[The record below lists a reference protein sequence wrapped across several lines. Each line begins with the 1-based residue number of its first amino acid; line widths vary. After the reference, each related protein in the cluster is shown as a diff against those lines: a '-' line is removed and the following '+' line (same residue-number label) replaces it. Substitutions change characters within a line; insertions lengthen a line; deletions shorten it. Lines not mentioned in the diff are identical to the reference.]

1 MRIGVLNNLRAGRSA
16 GCTAAVLR
24 VLDRHPEVLHVE
36 TSNGEVVPEALAEF
50 AREGVELLVVNGGDG
65 TVQHVLTELL
75 TPARRDW
82 MPMIAPIR
90 GGRTNMTAIDL
101 GCRRDATRGLTE
113 LLDAAR
119 AGGIED
125 RIHERAVLHADLG
138 DQTKFGMFFGAG
150 MLHRAIQLAHK
161 TVPEDRSHG
170 LAGVGLVMATLV
182 GRAAA
187 GRHVGVLTP
196 DKMQIALDHTPLE
209 PEEFTLVMATS
220 LDRLFFGIRPFWGSG
235 PAPVRVTTVASRAN
249 GLARA
254 VPGMLRGK
262 PPAHVTPEAGYTSRN
277 VDQAAFRIDCGLTI
291 DGELFA
297 PEPGRLV
304 QIRGDERVRFVRA

>member
-16 GCTAAVLR
+16 GCTAAVLQ
-24 VLDRHPEVLHVE
+24 VLDRYPEVLHAE
-36 TSNGEVVPEALAEF
+36 TSNGEVVPDALAEF
-50 AREGVELLVVNGGDG
+50 AREGVDLLVVNGGDG
-65 TVQHVLTELL
+65 TIQHVLSELL
-75 TPARRDW
+75 GSGSRDW

-101 GCRRDATRGLTE
+101 GCRREPTRGLVE

-119 AGGIED
+119 AGRLGD
-125 RIHERAVLHADLG
+125 RIQERAVLRADLG

-150 MLHRAIQLAHK
+150 MLYRAIQLAHK

-170 LAGVGLVMATLV
+170 LAGVGLVLATLI

-187 GRHVGVLTP
+187 GRRVGVLTP
-196 DKMQIALDHTPLE
+196 DKMQIAVDHMPLE
-209 PEEFTLVMATS
+209 PEEFTLVMSTT
-220 LDRLFFGIRPFWGSG
+220 LHQLFFGINPFWGTE
-235 PAPVRVTTVASRAN
+235 PAPVRVTTIASRAR

-254 VPGMLRGK
+254 IPGILRGH
-262 PPAHVTPEAGYTSRN
+262 PRPHVQPEAGYTSRN
-277 VDQAAFRIDCGLTI
+277 VDHAAFQIDCGLTI

>member
-24 VLDRHPEVLHVE
+24 VLDRYPEVLHVE
-36 TSNGEVVPEALAEF
+36 TSNGEVVPEALSEF
-50 AREGVELLVVNGGDG
+50 AREGVDLLVVNGGDG
-65 TVQHVLTELL
+65 TIQHVLTELL
-75 TPARRDW
+75 TPAQREW
-82 MPMIAPIR
+82 TPMIAPIR

-101 GCRRDATRGLTE
+101 GCRRDPTRGLVE

-119 AGGIED
+119 AGSIDE
-125 RIHERAVLHADLG
+125 RVHERAVLGVDLG
-138 DQTKFGMFFGAG
+138 DQTKYGMFFGAG
-150 MLHRAIQLAHK
+150 MLYRAIQLAHK

-170 LAGVGLVMATLV
+170 LAGVGLVMATLL

-187 GRHVGVLTP
+187 GRRVGVLSP
-196 DKMQIALDHTPLE
+196 DQMQMAFDHTPLE
-209 PEEFTLVMATS
+209 PEEFSLVMATS
-220 LDRLFFGIRPFWGSG
+220 LDRLFFGIRPFWGDE
-235 PAPVRVTTVASRAN
+235 PAPVRVTTIASRAR

-254 VPGMLRGK
+254 IPGILRGS
-262 PPAHVTPEAGYTSRN
+262 PPAHVVPEAGYTSRN
-277 VDQAAFRIDCGLTI
+277 LDHAAFRIDCGLTI
-291 DGELFA
+291 DGELFP